1 MNFHLVSI
9 FPHFFESPLDSG
21 LMSKAVETGL
31 VGLDYVDVRQFAGG
45 VHKSVDDRPFGGGPG
60 MLLKLDPM
68 IKALDSIESKGRIL
82 MLSPRGKP
90 LNQAMSR

>member
-9 FPHFFESPLDSG
+9 FPHFFESPLHSG
-21 LMSKAVETGL
+21 LMGKAVENGL
-31 VGLDYVDVRQFAGG
+31 VDLDMVDVRQFAGG

-68 IKALDSIESKGRIL
+68 VKALDSIENRDG
-82 MLSPRGKP
+82 
-90 LNQAMSR
+90 